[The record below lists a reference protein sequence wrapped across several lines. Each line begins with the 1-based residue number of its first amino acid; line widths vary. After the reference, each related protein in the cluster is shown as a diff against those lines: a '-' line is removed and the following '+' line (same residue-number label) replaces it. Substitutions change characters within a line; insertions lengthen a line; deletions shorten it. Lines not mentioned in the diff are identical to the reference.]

1 MKPKKN
7 QYTLKYTDRN
17 VKKGK
22 TYYYKLRYYKVVKG
36 RKAYSEYSKP
46 LKLSA
51 VNYIGDYTI
60 QTITKGDQQ
69 VNSLEFGLTSNKGNG
84 TLTFESGRGGEY
96 SYGYTEKNSGDY
108 KDIDMLLTAYSFD
121 NKNWVTNFDKVNLKE
136 GKTIYL
142 RFQKAKE
149 DSETK
154 TDSDFY
160 FAQDSNFT
168 IYDITYSGLHYGC
181 IIDFLTNEVDI
192 SLQSEKYH

>member
-1 MKPKKN
+1 MII
-7 QYTLKYTDRN
+7 
-17 VKKGK
+17 
-22 TYYYKLRYYKVVKG
+22 RYRQLQK
-36 RKAYSEYSKP
+36 E
-46 LKLSA
+46 
-51 VNYIGDYTI
+51 
-60 QTITKGDQQ
+60 TKE